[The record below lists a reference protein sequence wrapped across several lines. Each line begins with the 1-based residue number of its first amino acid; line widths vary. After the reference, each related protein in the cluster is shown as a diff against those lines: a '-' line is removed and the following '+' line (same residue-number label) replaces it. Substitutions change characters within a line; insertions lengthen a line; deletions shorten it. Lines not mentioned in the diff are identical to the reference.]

1 MVNVD
6 EVSTWYE
13 SVGGVAVVDRR
24 GNNSIKVTKP
34 IAARTS
40 PAIVKISACLLGLA
54 AMGWD
59 CGGGTMGTPIRCF
72 FFLLRFDLLDIE
84 GLSAGL

>member
-40 PAIVKISACLLGLA
+40 VL
-54 AMGWD
+54 
-59 CGGGTMGTPIRCF
+59 
-72 FFLLRFDLLDIE
+72 
-84 GLSAGL
+84 